1 MNRILAA
8 SVLAAA
14 ATLTAD
20 AQQQPRL
27 ANARLETRSAAS
39 GLESAFRAIVDNQ
52 SNPAWIGY
60 ALPVVSGEHHMCC
73 WGSQSCCAA
82 CALEGGR
89 PAAQQ
94 TAPTGPVRLEG
105 ARYFLVLFRVEQR
118 SVGKIRNFS
127 EGCELDAGG
136 LPFYWLTEV
145 RPEESIALLSS
156 FALAADNEPRSRRH
170 IGESAVSAIALHG
183 DPAAD
188 RTLEQFVTASQPDAL
203 RQQAAFWLGSARGRR
218 GYEVLTRL
226 VHEDSSDRLRE
237 KAVFALSVS
246 KQPEALDVI
255 IDVARHDGSPHVRGQ
270 ALFWLAQKAGR
281 KAAEAITDAIAA
293 DPETQVKKRAVFALS
308 QLPKDEGVRL
318 LIEVARTNRNPVV
331 RKEAI
336 FWLGQS
342 RDPRALDFLEQILKR

>member
-1 MNRILAA
+1 MTRPFLLPVILIV
-8 SVLAAA
+8 SIPAAA
-14 ATLTAD
+14 
-20 AQQQPRL
+20 QQPRL
-27 ANARLETRSAAS
+27 SNATLQTRSASAGLDRAFQALVAS
-39 GLESAFRAIVDNQ
+39 Q
-52 SNPAWIGY
+52 STPAWIGY
-60 ALPVVSGEHHMCC
+60 AVPIVSGEHHMCC

-94 TAPTGPVRLEG
+94 IAPTGPVRLEG
-105 ARYFLVLFRVEQR
+105 ARYFLVLFRAEQR

-136 LPFYWLTEV
+136 LPFYWLTDV

-170 IGESAVSAIALHG
+170 LGESAVSAIALHA

-188 RTLEQFVTASQPDAL
+188 RLLEQFVAPTQPEAL

-218 GYEVLTRL
+218 GYEILKRL
-226 VHEDSSDRLRE
+226 VRDDPSDRVRE
-237 KAVFALSVS
+237 KAVFALSLS
-246 KQPEALDVI
+246 KEPEAVDAM
-255 IDVARHDGSPHVRGQ
+255 IDAARHDASPRVRGQ

-281 KAAEAITDAIAA
+281 KAAEAITEAIAA

-308 QLPKDEGVRL
+308 RLPKDEGVRL

-342 RDPRALDFLEQILKR
+342 RDPRALDFLEQILTR